1 MSDLLTPSTRQPL
14 SPRVKLRIR
23 ALFGLVTIAL
33 IGGVLIIVST
43 VRAEQTQRAEA
54 VRTAQVIGIL
64 RDIAT
69 DAVNAETGQRGFF
82 ITLDPRYL
90 TPYNTAEAS
99 YRQLTARLAALS
111 NDSPNLR
118 KRLLASEI
126 AELSEAKFGEMRESI
141 VLIRN
146 AQLLEA
152 RRRVLSDEGQS
163 YMERLRTAITE
174 YEVIESRD
182 LDQANAKVAQ
192 TESAIFP
199 LLAALLALIV
209 ITLVMGLLLAFRA
222 ADAEAEAA
230 NAAELAKARDRADLL
245 ARELGH
251 RVKNLFAVVLAIIQM
266 SGRDAPEAAPV
277 LERITARIRALLN
290 AHQVTQGEGGK
301 EQALLSELV
310 ETVMAPYRVADTQ
323 CTIEGPPATLSAT
336 QIVPVGLI
344 LHEMVT
350 NAVKYGA
357 WSQPGGTIAITWTL
371 SAATPPRLAIEWRET
386 CATPLTAAED
396 GKQGF
401 GTMLLKSSSR
411 QLEAEYSRE
420 LHPDG
425 MGLHLEFAL
434 EE

>member
-1 MSDLLTPSTRQPL
+1 MSLTHDPVG
-14 SPRVKLRIR
+14 PRVRLRIR
-23 ALFGLVTIAL
+23 ALFGLLTVAL

-43 VRAEQTQRAEA
+43 VRAEQRQRAEA
-54 VRTAQVIGIL
+54 TRTAEVIGIL
-64 RDIAT
+64 RDIASE
-69 DAVNAETGQRGFF
+69 AVNGETGQRGFF

-90 TPYNTAEAS
+90 TPYVTAEAS
-99 YRQLTARLAALS
+99 YRQLTGRLDVLS
-111 NDSPNLR
+111 KDSSNLR
-118 KRLLASEI
+118 KRLLSAEI

-141 VLIRN
+141 VLIRS
-146 AQLLEA
+146 AQLIEA

-174 YEVIESRD
+174 YEVIETRD
-182 LDQANAKVAQ
+182 LDQTNARVAA
-192 TESAIFP
+192 TENSIFP
-199 LLAALLALIV
+199 LLGALLALIV

-222 ADAEAEAA
+222 ADAEAQAA
-230 NAAELAKARDRADLL
+230 NAAELAQARDRADLL

-251 RVKNLFAVVLAIIQM
+251 RVKNLFAVVLAIIQI
-266 SGRDAPEAAPV
+266 SGRDSPEAKPV
-277 LERITARIRALLN
+277 LERIAARIRALLN
-290 AHQVTQGEGGK
+290 AHQVTQGESGK
-301 EQALLSELV
+301 EQALLSKLV
-310 ETVMAPYRVADTQ
+310 ETVMAPYRAADTD
-323 CTIEGPPATLSAT
+323 CTIKGPSATLSAT

-357 WSQPGGTIAITWTL
+357 WSKPGGKIAIAWTL
-371 SAATPPRLAIEWRET
+371 SAQNPPRLAIVWRET
-386 CATPLTAAED
+386 CTVAMPTDD

-411 QLEAEYSRE
+411 QLQATYNRE

-425 MGLHLEFAL
+425 MTLHLEFPL